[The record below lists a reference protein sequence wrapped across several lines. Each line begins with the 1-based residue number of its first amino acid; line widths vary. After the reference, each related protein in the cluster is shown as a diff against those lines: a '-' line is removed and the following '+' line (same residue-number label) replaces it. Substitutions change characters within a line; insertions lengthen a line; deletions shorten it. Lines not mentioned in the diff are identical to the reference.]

1 MANVAVPS
9 AGVVAKKKKMDSS
22 FFKKGIFTA
31 FISGV
36 AYGLYTAFMTLGMA
50 KGVWAD
56 YFYASPAKSTS
67 GIALSAFVVTYL
79 LGSLGSALNDTCSG
93 IWCVIIALVKGKF
106 GDYVKTLNSRAGRIL
121 ILCAIIGGPIAS
133 SAYVI
138 GLQMAGSIAVPI
150 SALCP
155 AVGAILG
162 RIFYKQEL
170 NLRMIFGILICV
182 VATFMIGSTT
192 LGDTNKN
199 AFWGIVIAFISAV
212 GWGFEGCVGGYATCM
227 VDFEISITIR
237 QVTSGISNLIILLP
251 LWSLLAGENITLGW
265 RLAGEAISNWTII
278 FFIVSG
284 FFAQY
289 SYARWYKGNSMCGA
303 ALGMALNG
311 MFSFWGPFCCWI
323 IIGLIAGIDG
333 YALAPIQWAA
343 AIVMIIGIFFIAMNP
358 LDLFRKK
365 NTEEA

>member
-1 MANVAVPS
+1 MANVAAPS
-9 AGVVAKKKKMDSS
+9 AAAVEKKKKLDSS
-22 FFKKGIFTA
+22 FFKKGVFTA
-31 FISGV
+31 IISGI
-36 AYGLYTAFMTLGMA
+36 AYGFYTAFMTLGMA

-56 YFYASPAKSTS
+56 HFYADPATS
-67 GIALSAFVVTYL
+67 ATGVALSAFVVTYL

-121 ILCAIIGGPIAS
+121 ILCAIIGGPISS

-138 GLQMAGSIAVPI
+138 GLQLAGSIAVPV

-170 NLRMIFGILICV
+170 NLRMIFGIIICV
-182 VATFMIGSTT
+182 IATFMIGSTT
-192 LGDTNKN
+192 LGEDAPDG
-199 AFWGIVIAFISAV
+199 AFFGIIIAFIAAV
-212 GWGFEGCVGGYATCM
+212 GWGFEGCVGGYATGM

-237 QVTSGISNLIILLP
+237 QVTSGLSNLIILLP
-251 LWSLLAGENITLGW
+251 IWSIMAGKNLVFGWQLAGQAFTDWTL
-265 RLAGEAISNWTII
+265 I
-278 FFIVSG
+278 FFIISG

-303 ALGMALNG
+303 ALGMACNG
-311 MFSFWGPFCCWI
+311 MFSFWGPFCCWLI
-323 IIGLIAGIDG
+323 LGLIAKIDG

-343 AIVMIIGIFFIAMNP
+343 AIVMIVGIFFIAMNP

-365 NTEEA
+365 EEA